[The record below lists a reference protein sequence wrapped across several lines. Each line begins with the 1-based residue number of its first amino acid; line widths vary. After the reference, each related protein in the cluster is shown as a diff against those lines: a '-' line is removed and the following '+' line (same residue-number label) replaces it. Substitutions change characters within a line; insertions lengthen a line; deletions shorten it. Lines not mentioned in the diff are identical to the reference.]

1 MFRILLVALLSGWL
15 ASSWAD
21 DRAATRQQIDAARQD
36 IQQLQQLLK
45 KIEQE
50 KSGVQQQ
57 LRETESSMGR
67 LQREVDTLQ
76 KDIEHNQK
84 ELQQLDEQK
93 NTLEGARLQQQ
104 DLIGQQARSTY
115 QSGRQEYLKLLLNQ
129 QSPELFSRSITYY
142 EYLHRARQQQ
152 IDSFNQ
158 TIEQLKQVETN
169 INEKN
174 QLIAQQQQ
182 AIGEQR
188 VALEAVKK
196 DHQIALAN
204 ITKQQTDRQSS
215 LKSRQKDQA
224 QLEQVLRTIEETLAR
239 QAREREERAR
249 QEAIARAAEQN
260 RLRQQQAQSTSPATT
275 PRAQTEPAR
284 PTQPAVTVSHSGNY
298 SGGPFAQTR
307 GRLPW
312 PINGQMI
319 ARYGTPRGDDARSRW
334 DGVLISAAAGTPVKA
349 VHGGRVVFA
358 DWLRGSGL
366 LVILDHGNGYL
377 SLYGHN
383 QSLLRQAGDIVKPGD
398 EIATVGSSGGQ
409 AKPALYFAIRQ
420 QGRPSDPSQWCRS
433 QG

>member
-1 MFRILLVALLSGWL
+1 MHRILLVVLLSGWL
-15 ASSWAD
+15 APSWAD
-21 DRAATRQQIDAARQD
+21 DRAVTRQQIDAARQD
-36 IQQLQQLLK
+36 IQQLQQVLK

-50 KSGVQQQ
+50 KSGVQQK
-57 LRETESSMGR
+57 LRETESNMGR

-152 IDSFNQ
+152 IDAFNQ
-158 TIEQLKQVETN
+158 TITQLKQVETT

-174 QLIAQQQQ
+174 QLLAQQQQ
-182 AIGEQR
+182 SLSEQR
-188 VALEAVKK
+188 HALEAVKQE
-196 DHQIALAN
+196 HQAALAS
-204 ITKQQTDRQSS
+204 ITKQQSDRQAS
-215 LKSRQKDQA
+215 LRSRQKDQA
-224 QLEQVLRTIEETLAR
+224 QLEQVLRTIEATLAQ

-249 QEAIARAAEQN
+249 QEAMARAAEQN
-260 RLRQQQAQSTSPATT
+260 RLRQQQAQTNPSANQNS
-275 PRAQTEPAR
+275 RSEPKK
-284 PTQPAVTVSHSGNY
+284 PSQPAISVSHSGNY
-298 SGGPFAQTR
+298 SGGPFAQSR

-312 PINGQMI
+312 PINGQMV
-319 ARYGTPRGDDARSRW
+319 ARYGTPRGDDPRSRW

-349 VHGGRVVFA
+349 IHGGRVVFA

-398 EIATVGSSGGQ
+398 NIATVGSSGGQ